1 MLTGLWVLFL
11 VAGVAT
17 VMVGAWRAGFWT
29 DRGIP
34 KGREPWAYVFAALV
48 LFTIGQVFLV
58 VDGARQ
64 GNLGQSIGSAVA
76 FLLPVATTVY
86 VFRITRKCGQR

>member
-1 MLTGLWVLFL
+1 MFTALWVLFL
-11 VAGVAT
+11 AAGVGT

-34 KGREPWAYVFAALV
+34 KGREPWAYVFAALA
-48 LFTIGQVFLV
+48 LFVIGQVFLI
-58 VDGARQ
+58 VDGALHD
-64 GNLGQSIGSAVA
+64 NLGQSVGSAVA

-86 VFRITRKCGQR
+86 VFRITRNRGRK